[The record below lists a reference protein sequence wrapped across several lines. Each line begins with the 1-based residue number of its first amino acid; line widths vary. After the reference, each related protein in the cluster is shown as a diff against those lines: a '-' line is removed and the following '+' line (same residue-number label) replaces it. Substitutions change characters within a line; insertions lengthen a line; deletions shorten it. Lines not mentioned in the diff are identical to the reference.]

1 MKASPIWTSWI
12 YERNLLV
19 HKWEEWTLLGRGQF
33 SQDVPY
39 LSCPSCVSFI
49 PASCRVNVYRKW
61 QVLHQ
66 VFTFP
71 TTEERLPPSHSYFCP
86 KLPLNIFF
94 SSNLNNPE
102 QVSELAWVRF
112 LPFGQS
118 QPREKQVHSSSYSEH
133 FLREVGADIKLSQRR
148 WMFFQKE
155 ETAAWPMEVQA
166 HYKEEWKHI
175 QLKKLI
181 KEK

>member
-1 MKASPIWTSWI
+1 MKASPIWTSWN
-12 YERNLLV
+12 YERYSLV
-19 HKWEEWTLLGRGQF
+19 HKWEEWTLLGGVRF
-33 SQDVPY
+33 PRISLH

-61 QVLHQ
+61 QMLHQ

-71 TTEERLPPSHSYFCP
+71 TIEERLPPSHSYFCP

-94 SSNLNNPE
+94 RSNLNNPE

-118 QPREKQVHSSSYSEH
+118 QPWEKQAHSSSYSEH

-155 ETAAWPMEVQA
+155 ERAAWPMEVHA